1 MLEGNQEVLQSQQNK
16 GLQKTESVIKQPGYD
31 AYKNALDN
39 QKYMEGQE
47 KNIKVDLSSVREKVT
62 EQINKFPGLEDNIIV
77 AGGNEFID
85 DNLIEDNIIGE
96 RLIKNA
102 EEQLP
107 VVLTNLTIDDA
118 SIQTAHRDIGKSGD
132 PSKMWK
138 RRDACLAK
146 KQKAMDAFR
155 RDAQYKKQLKN
166 WQDEVAED
174 NSLVKSDDVEKATM
188 PLQNFNILLDDRMGF
203 VDKTDKFELNDT
215 KLTTDQYVN
224 ENLAHIE
231 ALLPSVEQ
239 ALRGTKKL
247 MENGSKRYANRE
259 DYLELKDGY
268 DENMIRF
275 EAMSKV
281 AKYRKLRIELLQ
293 NRYYI
298 LLAGKDT
305 AELSADELL
314 EKSISEAQLSDSEG
328 SELARYYWLLS
339 EMKKMKDDGMGAH
352 TNANSV
358 YESIKKKINA
368 KTYKNFETDLFKE
381 YYENKNYKKQITM
394 AD

>member
-1 MLEGNQEVLQSQQNK
+1 MFESNQEVLQSQKNQN
-16 GLQKTESVIKQPGYD
+16 LNKTETIINQPGYD
-31 AYKNALDN
+31 AYKNVIDN
-39 QKYMEGQE
+39 ENYLKGQKKDMKG
-47 KNIKVDLSSVREKVT
+47 DLNSIREKVT
-62 EQINKFPGLEDNIIV
+62 DQVNKIPGLEDNIIV
-77 AGGNEFID
+77 AGGNDVID

-138 RRDACLAK
+138 RRGACLAK

-155 RDAQYKKQLKN
+155 RDAQYKTQLKN
-166 WQDEVAED
+166 WQDEVAKD

-188 PLQNFNILLDDRMGF
+188 PLQNFNLLLNDRMGF

-224 ENLAHIE
+224 ENLAHLE

-239 ALRGTKKL
+239 ALRSTKNL
-247 MENGSKRYANRE
+247 MENGSKKYANRE

-281 AKYRKLRIELLQ
+281 AKYRKLRMELLQ

-305 AELSADELL
+305 AELSAEDLL
-314 EKSISEAQLSDSEG
+314 QKSIDEAQLSSSEG

-339 EMKKMKDDGMGAH
+339 ETKKMKDDGMGSH

-368 KTYKNFETDLFKE
+368 KTYKNFETDLFRE
-381 YYENKNYKKQITM
+381 YYEKKNY
-394 AD
+394 